1 MLSMLARLCGTV
13 PGLDTAVGR
22 WLCQPLA
29 HLARMTQHRALG
41 HLGNSAPRLAVDEGR
56 DEDPSRVSWTYIT
69 VSIL

>member
-1 MLSMLARLCGTV
+1 MLARLCGIV

-22 WLCQPLA
+22 RLCQLLA
-29 HLARMTQHRALG
+29 HLARMTQRRALG
-41 HLGNSAPRLAVDEGR
+41 HLRNSAPGLAVAEVR